1 MHHSIS
7 ASCDFG
13 DTAAQKRPVSLM
25 DDPTWGIRQPAKAPR
40 ADPTVTEARRL
51 SAFAANRVD
60 HLVDIAMKGDKPW
73 SLKPRDPERLRS
85 ALVALHRMYER
96 AAPDSTLGQES
107 SNWKWWLKYCEEG
120 EYVDV
125 APVRPDKRALTAD
138 EYILEQQFFA
148 GAVPWIHTRMAN
160 KQGVVGMAKP
170 SSVMAV
176 LRGVRRA
183 HFRMGIETA
192 PLTAA
197 VRACDGALREYVE
210 LHGPECLVPTRKEP
224 LPPTLVRELVG
235 QGTILVNGKLLTTK
249 YHLEWDTPVFGSLRA
264 LFATLAQTGMRKAEV
279 TVSKDGLFNASHI
292 SMASIRWVIGGIH
305 YACPTAEQ
313 LGQLRNGDYALLTPP
328 PSKSD
333 QFSLH
338 WGASTIYLRY
348 MEDEKAHPIC
358 AAREL
363 AREELRRD
371 VPADKRRSSPL
382 FSPSRATTAIGKP
395 WVSGQLATIFALMV
409 QTVVGIEAAKVYT
422 VHSFR
427 IYLAC
432 ALLEAG
438 ASAGTIQCMLRWRSD
453 DALRIYARINDY
465 KYADMLDKAAGSSI
479 SSIRTTTAA
488 TAAAEGSAAL
498 GADMR
503 ASSQGPT
510 ASPEAGYQS
519 HWHARA
525 AAIIDGTPTF
535 ERAAPN
541 RVEVD
546 CDGSVQSLST
556 SITSMLLQ
564 AERLDQEDAAGAWRF

>member
-1 MHHSIS
+1 M
-7 ASCDFG
+7 
-13 DTAAQKRPVSLM
+13 
-25 DDPTWGIRQPAKAPR
+25 
-40 ADPTVTEARRL
+40 
-51 SAFAANRVD
+51 
-60 HLVDIAMKGDKPW
+60 
-73 SLKPRDPERLRS
+73 
-85 ALVALHRMYER
+85 
-96 AAPDSTLGQES
+96 
-107 SNWKWWLKYCEEG
+107 
-120 EYVDV
+120 
-125 APVRPDKRALTAD
+125 
-138 EYILEQQFFA
+138 
-148 GAVPWIHTRMAN
+148 RMAS

-183 HFRMGIETA
+183 HFRLGVETA

-235 QGTILVNGKLLTTK
+235 QGSILVNGKLLTTK
-249 YHLEWDTPVFGSLRA
+249 YHLDWDTPVFSSLRA
-264 LFATLAQTGMRKAEV
+264 MFATLAQTGMRKAEV
-279 TVSKDGLFNASHI
+279 TVSKDGLFNAGHL
-292 SMASIRWVIGGIH
+292 SMASIRWVIGGLH

-313 LGQLRNGDYALLTPP
+313 LGRLRNGDYALLTPP

-348 MEDEKAHPIC
+348 MEDATAHPIC

-363 AREELRRD
+363 AKEELRRD

-382 FSPSRATTAIGKP
+382 FSPSRSTTLTGKP
-395 WVSGQLATIFALMV
+395 WVSGQVATIFGLMV
-409 QTVVGIEAAKVYT
+409 QSVVGVEAAKVYT

-465 KYADMLDKAAGSSI
+465 KYADWLDKAAGSSI

-488 TAAAEGSAAL
+488 TAAAEGSDML

-503 ASSQGPT
+503 ASAAGPA

-525 AAIIDGTPTF
+525 AAILDGAPTF
-535 ERAAPN
+535 ERTATN
-541 RVEVD
+541 RVGVD
-546 CDGSVQSLST
+546 CDESVQSLSG
-556 SITSMLLQ
+556 SITAMLLQ
-564 AERLDQEDAAGAWRF
+564 AERLDSEDAAGAWRFC